1 MIITNFIAAIEL
13 GSSKIRGIAGTKNS
27 DGSINVLAY
36 ADADSTDFIRKGIV
50 YNLDKTTQALSNIIN
65 ALEGR
70 LNESI
75 AKVYVGVSG
84 QSLRSVHNSIAKDVL
99 QEDKIID
106 QKMLD
111 LLSDENLEIPLIDL
125 DILEVAP
132 QEYKIGNNLQIDPKG
147 VATNHIEGRF
157 LNIVANKELK
167 KRIEYCFDD
176 AQIMI
181 ADLFVSPLTTA
192 NVILS
197 EKEKRAGCALIDFG
211 ANTTTLSIYRDNLLR
226 FLTVIPLGGENVTKD
241 LMTLQIEE
249 EEAEKI
255 KLSIGNAWIEK
266 NGQENTEEEEK
277 AKYTLED
284 GRKID
289 LDDILL
295 AIEARMEEI
304 VANVWH
310 LIQLSGYDD
319 KLLAGIILTG
329 GASKMK
335 NLRKLIQEKTTIA
348 QVRIADNTFK
358 IHTPSKDFTEDASK
372 NTSIGLLYAG
382 QENCRQIP
390 VMKEPVD
397 LFEHDEDLKRQ
408 EEEAKKIAIEKE
420 KKKQEEEARRAKEKK
435 KEKANKEKKSNWFS
449 SLTDT
454 FFSDDDI
461 Q

>member
-1 MIITNFIAAIEL
+1 MTITNFIAAIEL

-36 ADADSTDFIRKGIV
+36 ADENSTDFIRKGIV
-50 YNLDKTTQALSNIIN
+50 YNLDKTSQALNNIIN
-65 ALEGR
+65 VLEGK

-84 QSLRSVHNSIAKDVL
+84 QSLRSVHNSIAKAVL

-106 QKMLD
+106 QKLLD
-111 LLSDENLEIPLIDL
+111 LLSDENMEIPLIDL

-147 VATNHIEGRF
+147 VATDHIEGRF

-167 KRIEYCFDD
+167 KRIEYCFEE
-176 AQIMI
+176 AKIEI
-181 ADLFVSPLTTA
+181 AEIFVSPLTTA

-211 ANTTTLSIYRDNLLR
+211 ANTTTLSIYRDNILR
-226 FLTVIPLGGENVTKD
+226 FLTVIPLGGENITKD

-249 EEAEKI
+249 DEAENI
-255 KLSIGNAWIEK
+255 KLSIGNAWLEK
-266 NGQENTEEEEK
+266 NGQENSEEEEK

-289 LDDILL
+289 LEDIQL

-304 VANVWH
+304 VANVWYQ
-310 LIQLSGYDD
+310 IQLSGYDD

-329 GASKMK
+329 GASKIK

-348 QVRIADNTFK
+348 QVRIADSTLK
-358 IHTPSKDFTEDASK
+358 IHTSIKEFAEDVNK
-372 NTSIGLLYAG
+372 NTIIGLLYTG
-382 QENCRQIP
+382 EENCRQIP

-408 EEEAKKIAIEKE
+408 EEEAKKTAIEKE
-420 KKKQEEEARRAKEKK
+420 KKRQEEENRKAKERK
-435 KEKANKEKKSNWFS
+435 KEKAKDKKGNWFS

>member
-1 MIITNFIAAIEL
+1 MTITNFIAAIEL
-13 GSSKIRGIAGTKNS
+13 GSSKIRGMAGTRNS

-36 ADADSTDFIRKGIV
+36 ADEDSTDFIRKGIV
-50 YNLDKTTQALSNIIN
+50 YNLDKTSQALNNIIN
-65 ALEGR
+65 VLEGK

-75 AKVYVGVSG
+75 AKVYIGVSG
-84 QSLRSVHNSIAKDVL
+84 QSLRSVHNSISKEVL

-106 QKMLD
+106 QKLMD

-147 VATNHIEGRF
+147 VATDHIEGRF

-167 KRIEYCFDD
+167 KRIEYCFEE
-176 AQIMI
+176 AQIEI
-181 ADLFVSPLTTA
+181 AELLVSPLTSA

-211 ANTTTLSIYRDNLLR
+211 ANTTTVSIYRDNLLR
-226 FLTVIPLGGENVTKD
+226 FLTIIPLGGENITKD
-241 LMTLQIEE
+241 LMALQIEE
-249 EEAEKI
+249 NEAEHI
-255 KLSIGNAWIEK
+255 KLTIGNACLEK
-266 NGQENTEEEEK
+266 NGQENSDEEEK

-289 LDDILL
+289 LEDILL

-310 LIQLSGYDD
+310 QIQVSGYDD

-329 GASKMK
+329 GASKIK
-335 NLRKLIQEKTTIA
+335 NLRKLIQEKTTIV
-348 QVRIADNTFK
+348 QVRRADNTLK
-358 IHTPSKDFTEDASK
+358 IHTSNKEFVEEASK
-372 NTSIGLLYAG
+372 NTIIGLLYAG

-397 LFEHDEDLKRQ
+397 LFENDEDLKRQ
-408 EEEAKKIAIEKE
+408 EEEAKKTAIEKE
-420 KKKQEEEARRAKEKK
+420 KKKQEEEARKAKERKKEKAKEKK
-435 KEKANKEKKSNWFS
+435 NNWFS
-449 SLTDT
+449 SLTET

>member
-1 MIITNFIAAIEL
+1 MTITNFIAAIEL
-13 GSSKIRGIAGTKNS
+13 GSSKIRGMAGTRNS

-36 ADADSTDFIRKGIV
+36 ADEDSTDFIRKGIV
-50 YNLDKTTQALSNIIN
+50 YNLDKTSQALNNIIN
-65 ALEGR
+65 VLEGK

-75 AKVYVGVSG
+75 AKVYIGVSG
-84 QSLRSVHNSIAKDVL
+84 QSLRSVHNSISKEVL

-106 QKMLD
+106 QKLMD

-147 VATNHIEGRF
+147 VATDHIEGRF

-167 KRIEYCFDD
+167 KRIEYCFEE
-176 AQIMI
+176 AQIEI
-181 ADLFVSPLTTA
+181 AELLVSPLTSA

-211 ANTTTLSIYRDNLLR
+211 ANTTTVSIYRDNLLR
-226 FLTVIPLGGENVTKD
+226 FLTIIPLGGENITKD
-241 LMTLQIEE
+241 LMALQIEE
-249 EEAEKI
+249 NEAEHI
-255 KLSIGNAWIEK
+255 KLTIGNACLEK
-266 NGQENTEEEEK
+266 NGQENSDEEEK

-289 LDDILL
+289 LEDILL

-310 LIQLSGYDD
+310 QIQVSGYDD

-329 GASKMK
+329 GASKIK
-335 NLRKLIQEKTTIA
+335 NLRKLIQEKTTIV
-348 QVRIADNTFK
+348 QVRRADNTLK
-358 IHTPSKDFTEDASK
+358 IHTSNKEFAEEASK
-372 NTSIGLLYAG
+372 NTIIGLLYAG

-397 LFEHDEDLKRQ
+397 LFENDEDLKRQ

-420 KKKQEEEARRAKEKK
+420 KKKQEEEARKAKERKKEKAKEKK
-435 KEKANKEKKSNWFS
+435 NNWFS
-449 SLTDT
+449 SLTET

>member
-1 MIITNFIAAIEL
+1 MTITNFIAAIEL
-13 GSSKIRGIAGTKNS
+13 GSSKIRGMAGTRNS

-36 ADADSTDFIRKGIV
+36 ADEDSTDFIRKGVV
-50 YNLDKTTQALSNIIN
+50 YNLDKTSQALNNIIN
-65 ALEGR
+65 VLEGK

-75 AKVYVGVSG
+75 AKVYIGVSG
-84 QSLRSVHNSIAKDVL
+84 QSLRSVHNSISKEVL

-106 QKMLD
+106 QKLMD

-147 VATNHIEGRF
+147 VATDHIEGRF

-167 KRIEYCFDD
+167 KRIEYCFEE
-176 AQIMI
+176 AQIEI
-181 ADLFVSPLTTA
+181 AELLVSPLTSA

-211 ANTTTLSIYRDNLLR
+211 ANTTTVSIYRDNLLR
-226 FLTVIPLGGENVTKD
+226 FLTIIPLGGENITKD
-241 LMTLQIEE
+241 LMALQIEE
-249 EEAEKI
+249 NEAEHI
-255 KLSIGNAWIEK
+255 KLTIGNACLEK
-266 NGQENTEEEEK
+266 NGQENSDEEEK

-289 LDDILL
+289 LEDILL

-310 LIQLSGYDD
+310 QIQVSGYDD

-329 GASKMK
+329 GASKIK
-335 NLRKLIQEKTTIA
+335 NLRKLIQEKTTIV
-348 QVRIADNTFK
+348 QVRRADNTLK
-358 IHTPSKDFTEDASK
+358 IHTSNKEFVEEASK
-372 NTSIGLLYAG
+372 NTIIGLLYAG

-397 LFEHDEDLKRQ
+397 LFENDEDLKRQ

-420 KKKQEEEARRAKEKK
+420 KKKQEEEARKAKERKKEKAKEKK
-435 KEKANKEKKSNWFS
+435 NNWFS
-449 SLTDT
+449 SLTET